1 MLPFNKV
8 TKKII
13 VLATGAALV
22 ASISVY
28 YFSNLFFAPK
38 ENSFSGEETEVIK
51 QESKIKI
58 SANTRLVQKIIYLKC
73 NDEEILESNPS
84 ENLIGFTIYQLQKL
98 YPGWTF
104 EKFDKDEVAMTL
116 QVDGYC
122 REHANNMFIGI
133 KDGNVAVFHGKPGAK
148 PIFKE
153 STSIQVNNLMVQDV
167 EELQRGMVIQSKE
180 ELLRTLEG
188 MQSR

>member
-1 MLPFNKV
+1 VLPFNNL

-13 VLATGAALV
+13 LLATGAALLV
-22 ASISVY
+22 SISVY
-28 YFSNLFFAPK
+28 YFSNSFFAPK
-38 ENSFSGEETEVIK
+38 ENSYSGEETEVIK

-58 SANTRLVQKIIYLKC
+58 SANTQLVQKVIYLTCK
-73 NDEEILESNPS
+73 DEEVLRSNPS
-84 ENLIGFTIYQLQKL
+84 DHLVGLTIFQLQKI

-104 EKFDKDEVAMTL
+104 EKFDRDEVTMTL

-133 KDGNVAVFHGKPGAK
+133 KDGNVAVFHGKPDSK

-153 STSIQVNNLMVQDV
+153 STNIQVNKLMKQDI
-167 EELQRGMVIQSKE
+167 EELQHGITIQSKE